1 MSQRDIKKGFKS
13 YLKAKELMDNDPV
26 KSILY
31 FKQTLKY
38 LNNCENNKYKDI
50 ISKTLTE
57 CDKLMSQSIESTFM
71 IDNVKI
77 PESKVKIFNLIEK
90 GKINDIR
97 NLKKNQIEFKSY
109 NKDGETPLHLCIKMG
124 DMNLLKVL
132 LKKCGDIDITNKK
145 GNTLLE
151 LACLENDPNAISFLL
166 LHGADMKKHLYF
178 RNGNRKFVLNKSSI
192 DLANIMKII
201 LNYYKDDTDIGD
213 LEFVLNYIDKKELI
227 GLDNL
232 DLEYLLK
239 GLANLLD
246 SLDNESKQTYLN
258 IIREEISQHLINK
271 LGCPENKIDL
281 LLINLVPFIDYPFNL
296 SIKFLISLEIKFLI
310 LKVLKKNYSKISSKT
325 FNKLIEILWKKYVNP
340 KIISSDY
347 LGICT
352 HELFKKIKSKII

>member
-1 MSQRDIKKGFKS
+1 
-13 YLKAKELMDNDPV
+13 MDNDPV

-77 PESKVKIFNLIEK
+77 PESKVKIFNLIER

-97 NLKKNQIEFKSY
+97 NLKKNQIEFKSTIKMGKLLY
-109 NKDGETPLHLCIKMG
+109 ILCIKMG

-166 LHGADMKKHLYF
+166 LHGADKKHLYF
-178 RNGNRKFVLNKSSI
+178 RNG
-192 DLANIMKII
+192 
-201 LNYYKDDTDIGD
+201 
-213 LEFVLNYIDKKELI
+213 KE
-227 GLDNL
+227 NL
-232 DLEYLLK
+232 Y
-239 GLANLLD
+239 
-246 SLDNESKQTYLN
+246 
-258 IIREEISQHLINK
+258 
-271 LGCPENKIDL
+271 
-281 LLINLVPFIDYPFNL
+281 
-296 SIKFLISLEIKFLI
+296 
-310 LKVLKKNYSKISSKT
+310 
-325 FNKLIEILWKKYVNP
+325 
-340 KIISSDY
+340 
-347 LGICT
+347 
-352 HELFKKIKSKII
+352 